1 MMRSLTMVPAPA
13 NIIAHSTST
22 CESVSSQRSS
32 TPAASLPIMPAT
44 AAFPPSA
51 RTLHATLLAPPGM
64 LLSLATFT
72 TGTGASGEIRVTD
85 P

>member
-22 CESVSSQRSS
+22 CASASSQRSS
-32 TPAASLPIMPAT
+32 TPAASLPSRPAT
-44 AAFPPSA
+44 AALPPSA
-51 RTLHATLLAPPGM
+51 RTLQATLLAPPGM
-64 LLSLATFT
+64 LVSRTTFT
-72 TGTGASGEIRVTD
+72 TGTGASGDIRETV